1 MYIYNQTDNNINN
14 MPVGLPF
21 TERERWGA
29 SARRTY
35 CTGRLAI
42 RLAGWLAGRQASS
55 RRTESLLMMW
65 DKSSISKHQTMADT
79 NRVGQTIHLSNCHRR
94 DSSSRSRSIE
104 LRRATPLYRVFHIS
118 VGIYHK
124 VEDSSISWL
133 VAQIHG
139 RNHGD
144 V

>member
-21 TERERWGA
+21 RERGEVPQ
-29 SARRTY
+29 R
-35 CTGRLAI
+35 GV
-42 RLAGWLAGRQASS
+42 LAGRQASS

-94 DSSSRSRSIE
+94 DSSSQSRSIE
-104 LRRATPLYRVFHIS
+104 LRRAAPCRRAASPLYRVFHIS

-124 VEDSSISWL
+124 VENNSTSWL
-133 VAQIHG
+133 L
-139 RNHGD
+139 
-144 V
+144 

>member
-21 TERERWGA
+21 RERGEVPQ
-29 SARRTY
+29 R
-35 CTGRLAI
+35 GV
-42 RLAGWLAGRQASS
+42 LAGRQASS

-94 DSSSRSRSIE
+94 DSSSSQSRSIE
-104 LRRATPLYRVFHIS
+104 LRRASPPSRLAAV
-118 VGIYHK
+118 
-124 VEDSSISWL
+124 
-133 VAQIHG
+133 
-139 RNHGD
+139 
-144 V
+144 